1 MATEI
6 FGPLLP
12 LQLDSRNVNEIVRA
26 IQSRIHIESGGQLT
40 DFTPAS
46 PLAAISEGQGFA
58 QAELLYY
65 LNALPEAVTIQWLRS
80 LGIQRRIGSRATV
93 NVTFY
98 RVPGYSRPV
107 TIPSG
112 TKVYA
117 GGGQTYVLL
126 DQVRM
131 TGSSAT
137 VAAQSERWG
146 SVYNV
151 PAGSIGRI
159 ERNFMGL
166 DTLTNNEPAAGGT
179 DLETVDEMKL
189 RAFELF
195 GRRNLTSRSDF
206 EGEISSIAPEATL
219 VKVMSYEERFGTDSR
234 GVFVIAGGDD
244 GSALSTTTQSLLLTS
259 LRDRVPLDVKVY
271 LAPPTVVPVEAVVSV
286 LWDPRITSTFTDTL
300 AEQVR
305 GVLSDLVYPS
315 AIGLGN
321 DLSVSTVL
329 RELLALDFVNDVS
342 VLDIKQMA
350 LDPTVTGATDGL
362 CGRFLGT
369 EDETT
374 GTCTYQ
380 YEQVVAKTST
390 EPLKAP
396 DSTSGFRLY
405 RAVVSLTSVVD
416 FSTLTYTYGAEYDI
430 V

>member
-12 LQLDSRNVNEIVRA
+12 LQLDSRNVNDIVRA

-65 LNALPEAVTIQWLRS
+65 LNSLPEAVTVQWLRN
-80 LGIQRRIGSRATV
+80 LGIQRRIGSRALV
-93 NVTFY
+93 ELTFF

-107 TIPSG
+107 TIPAG

-117 GGGQTYVLL
+117 AGGQAYVLL

-131 TGSSAT
+131 TEASAT
-137 VAAQSERWG
+137 ATAQSERWG
-146 SVYNV
+146 TAYNV

-159 ERNFMGL
+159 ERNFLGL
-166 DTLTNNEPAAGGT
+166 DSVTNNTAAEGGT
-179 DLETVDEMKL
+179 DLETVEEMKI

-206 EGEISSIAPEATL
+206 ESEVASIAPEASL
-219 VKVMSYEERFGTDSR
+219 VRVLPYEERFGEDSR
-234 GVFVIAGGDD
+234 GVFVVAGGDD
-244 GSALSTTTQSLLLTS
+244 GSPLSVPTQQQLLLS

-271 LAPPTVVPVEAVVSV
+271 LATPSIVPVEVVLNV
-286 LWDPRITSTFTDTL
+286 LWDPRVTGTFTDTL
-300 AEQVR
+300 AESLKTILQ
-305 GVLSDLVYPS
+305 DIVYPS
-315 AIGLGN
+315 AIGLGGE
-321 DLSVSTVL
+321 LSNSAVL
-329 RELLALDFVNDVS
+329 REILAQDFVVDVP
-342 VLDIKQMA
+342 VLDIKQMV
-350 LDPTVTGATDGL
+350 LDPEVTGGTDAI
-362 CGRFLGT
+362 CGRFVGT
-369 EDETT
+369 EDEEA
-374 GTCTYQ
+374 GTCA
-380 YEQVVAKTST
+380 YEYAQIVARSST
-390 EPLKAP
+390 EPLRAP

-405 RAVVSLTSVVD
+405 RTIVSLTSVVD
-416 FSTLTYTYGAEYDI
+416 YSTLTYTYERMYGI

>member
-12 LQLDSRNVNEIVRA
+12 LQLDSRNVNEVVRA

-65 LNALPEAVTIQWLRS
+65 LNSLPEAVTIQWLRG
-80 LGIQRRIGSRATV
+80 LGIQRRIGSRALV
-93 NVTFY
+93 DVTFF
-98 RVPGYSRPV
+98 RVPGYNRPV
-107 TIPSG
+107 TIPAG

-117 GGGQTYVLL
+117 NGGQVFVLL

-131 TGSSAT
+131 TESSAT
-137 VAAQSERWG
+137 VTAQSERWG
-146 SVYNV
+146 TVYNV
-151 PAGSIGRI
+151 PAGSISRI
-159 ERNFMGL
+159 ERNFLGL
-166 DTLTNNEPAAGGT
+166 DLLTNNAPAAGGT

-195 GRRNLTSRSDF
+195 GRRNLTSRTDF
-206 EGEISSIAPEATL
+206 EGEVAAIAPEATL
-219 VKVMSYEERFGTDSR
+219 VRVMPYEERFGIESR
-234 GVFVIAGGDD
+234 GVYVVAGGDD
-244 GSALSTTTQSLLLTS
+244 GSELSVPTQSLLLTS

-271 LAPPTVVPVEAVVSV
+271 LAAPTVLPVEVVVSIQ
-286 LWDPRITSTFTDTL
+286 WDPRVTTTFTDTL
-300 AEQVR
+300 ANQVKT
-305 GVLSDLVYPS
+305 LLTDLIYPS

-321 DLSVSTVL
+321 NLSGSSVL
-329 RELLALDFVNDVS
+329 REILALDFVLDIP

-350 LDPTVTGATDGL
+350 LDPTVIGATDGY

-369 EDETT
+369 EDETA
-374 GTCTYQ
+374 GTCTYE
-380 YEQVVAKTST
+380 YAQVVDKLSVT
-390 EPLKAP
+390 PLTAP

-405 RAVVSLTSVVD
+405 RAIVSLTSVVD
-416 FSTLTYTYGAEYDI
+416 FSTLTYTYEGLYN
-430 V
+430 VV

>member
-12 LQLDSRNVNEIVRA
+12 LQLDSRNVNEVVRA

-65 LNALPEAVTIQWLRS
+65 LNSLPEAVTIQWLRS
-80 LGIQRRIGSRATV
+80 LGVQRRIGSRALV
-93 NVTFY
+93 DVTFF
-98 RVPGYSRPV
+98 RVPGYTRPV
-107 TIPSG
+107 TIPAG

-117 GGGQTYVLL
+117 NSGQVFILL

-131 TGSSAT
+131 TESSAT
-137 VAAQSERWG
+137 VTAQSERWG
-146 SVYNV
+146 TVYNV
-151 PAGSIGRI
+151 PAGSIGRV
-159 ERNFMGL
+159 ERNFLGL
-166 DTLTNNEPAAGGT
+166 DLVTNNAPAAGGT
-179 DLETVDEMKL
+179 DLETVDDMKL

-195 GRRNLTSRSDF
+195 GRRNLTSRADF
-206 EGEISSIAPEATL
+206 EGEVSSIAPEATL
-219 VKVMSYEERFGTDSR
+219 VRVMSYEDRFGIESR
-234 GVFVIAGGDD
+234 GVYVVAGGDD
-244 GSALSTTTQSLLLTS
+244 GSQLSVPTQSLLLTS

-271 LAPPTVVPVEAVVSV
+271 LSAPTVLPVEVVASIQ
-286 LWDPRITSTFTDTL
+286 WDPRATTTFTDTL
-300 AEQVR
+300 ANQVKT
-305 GVLSDLVYPS
+305 LLADLVYPS

-321 DLSVSTVL
+321 NLPGSSVL
-329 RELLALDFVNDVS
+329 RELLALDFVVDIP

-350 LDPTVTGATDGL
+350 LDPDITGATDGY

-369 EDETT
+369 EDEVND
-374 GTCTYQ
+374 TCTYE
-380 YEQVVAKTST
+380 YAQVIDKLSAT
-390 EPLKAP
+390 PLSVP

-416 FSTLTYTYGAEYDI
+416 FSTLTYTYEELYS
-430 V
+430 VV

>member
-12 LQLDSRNVNEIVRA
+12 LQLDSRNVNEVVRA

-65 LNALPEAVTIQWLRS
+65 LNSLPEAVTIQWLRS
-80 LGIQRRIGSRATV
+80 LGVQRRIGSRALV
-93 NVTFY
+93 DVTFF
-98 RVPGYSRPV
+98 RVPGYTRPV
-107 TIPSG
+107 TIPAG

-117 GGGQTYVLL
+117 NSGQVFILL

-131 TGSSAT
+131 TESSAT
-137 VAAQSERWG
+137 VTAQSERWG
-146 SVYNV
+146 TVYNV
-151 PAGSIGRI
+151 PAGSIGRV
-159 ERNFMGL
+159 ERNFLGL
-166 DTLTNNEPAAGGT
+166 DLVTNNAPAAGGT
-179 DLETVDEMKL
+179 DLETVDDMKL

-195 GRRNLTSRSDF
+195 GRRNLTSRADF
-206 EGEISSIAPEATL
+206 EGEVSAIAPEATL
-219 VKVMSYEERFGTDSR
+219 VRVMSYEDRFGIESR
-234 GVFVIAGGDD
+234 GVYVVAGGDD
-244 GSALSTTTQSLLLTS
+244 GSQLSVPTQSLLLTS

-271 LAPPTVVPVEAVVSV
+271 LSAPTVLPVEVVASIQ
-286 LWDPRITSTFTDTL
+286 WDPRATTTFTDTL
-300 AEQVR
+300 ANQVKT
-305 GVLSDLVYPS
+305 LLADLVYPS

-321 DLSVSTVL
+321 NLSGSSVL
-329 RELLALDFVNDVS
+329 RELLALDFVVDIP

-350 LDPTVTGATDGL
+350 LDPDITGATDGY

-369 EDETT
+369 EDEVND
-374 GTCTYQ
+374 TCTYE
-380 YEQVVAKTST
+380 YAQVIDKLSAT
-390 EPLKAP
+390 PLSVP

-416 FSTLTYTYGAEYDI
+416 FSTLTYTYEELYS
-430 V
+430 VV

>member
-12 LQLDSRNVNEIVRA
+12 LQLDSRNVNEVVRA

-65 LNALPEAVTIQWLRS
+65 LNSLPEAVTIQWLRS
-80 LGIQRRIGSRATV
+80 LGVQRRIGSRALV
-93 NVTFY
+93 DVTFF
-98 RVPGYSRPV
+98 RVPGYTRPV
-107 TIPSG
+107 TIPAG

-117 GGGQTYVLL
+117 NSGQVFVLL

-131 TGSSAT
+131 TESSAT
-137 VAAQSERWG
+137 VTAQSERWG
-146 SVYNV
+146 TVYNV
-151 PAGSIGRI
+151 PAGSIGRV
-159 ERNFMGL
+159 ERNFLGL
-166 DTLTNNEPAAGGT
+166 DLVTNNAPAAGGT
-179 DLETVDEMKL
+179 DLETVDDMKL

-195 GRRNLTSRSDF
+195 GRRNLTSRADF
-206 EGEISSIAPEATL
+206 EGEVSAIAPEATL
-219 VKVMSYEERFGTDSR
+219 VRVMSYEDRFGIESR
-234 GVFVIAGGDD
+234 GVYVVAGGDD
-244 GSALSTTTQSLLLTS
+244 GSQLSVPTQSLLLTS

-271 LAPPTVVPVEAVVSV
+271 LSAPTVLPVEVVASIQ
-286 LWDPRITSTFTDTL
+286 WDPRVTTTFTDTL
-300 AEQVR
+300 ANQVKT
-305 GVLSDLVYPS
+305 LLADLVYPS

-321 DLSVSTVL
+321 SLSGSSVL
-329 RELLALDFVNDVS
+329 RELLALDFVVDIP

-350 LDPTVTGATDGL
+350 LDPGITGATDGY

-369 EDETT
+369 EDEVND
-374 GTCTYQ
+374 TCTYE
-380 YEQVVAKTST
+380 YAQVIDKLSAT
-390 EPLKAP
+390 PLSVP

-416 FSTLTYTYGAEYDI
+416 FSTLTYTYEELYS
-430 V
+430 VV

>member
-12 LQLDSRNVNEIVRA
+12 LQLDSRNVNELVRA

-65 LNALPEAVTIQWLRS
+65 LNSLPEAVTIQWLRS
-80 LGIQRRIGSRATV
+80 LGVQRRIGSRALV
-93 NVTFY
+93 DVTFF
-98 RVPGYSRPV
+98 RVPGYTRPV

-117 GGGQTYVLL
+117 NSGQVFVLL

-131 TGSSAT
+131 TESSAT
-137 VAAQSERWG
+137 VTAQSERWG
-146 SVYNV
+146 TVYNV
-151 PAGSIGRI
+151 PAGSIGRV
-159 ERNFMGL
+159 ERNFLGL
-166 DTLTNNEPAAGGT
+166 DLVTNNAPAAGGT
-179 DLETVDEMKL
+179 DLETVDGMKL

-195 GRRNLTSRSDF
+195 GRRNLTSRTDF
-206 EGEISSIAPEATL
+206 EGEVSAIAPEATL
-219 VKVMSYEERFGTDSR
+219 VRVMPYEERFGIESR
-234 GVFVIAGGDD
+234 GVYVVAGGDD
-244 GSALSTTTQSLLLTS
+244 GSQLSVPTQSLLLTS

-271 LAPPTVVPVEAVVSV
+271 LSAPTVLPVEVVASIQ
-286 LWDPRITSTFTDTL
+286 WDPRVTTTFTDTL
-300 AEQVR
+300 ANQIKT
-305 GVLSDLVYPS
+305 LLANLIYPS

-321 DLSVSTVL
+321 NLSGSSVL
-329 RELLALDFVNDVS
+329 RELLALDFVVDIP

-350 LDPTVTGATDGL
+350 LDPDITGATDGY

-369 EDETT
+369 EDEVAE
-374 GTCTYQ
+374 TCTYE
-380 YEQVVAKTST
+380 YAQVVDRVSAT
-390 EPLKAP
+390 PLSVP

-405 RAVVSLTSVVD
+405 RAIVSLTSVVD
-416 FSTLTYTYGAEYDI
+416 FSTLTYTYEDLYR
-430 V
+430 VV

>member
-12 LQLDSRNVNEIVRA
+12 LQLDSRNVNEVVRA

-65 LNALPEAVTIQWLRS
+65 LNSLPEAVTIQWLRS
-80 LGIQRRIGSRATV
+80 LGVQRRIGSRALV
-93 NVTFY
+93 DVTFF
-98 RVPGYSRPV
+98 RVPGYTRPV
-107 TIPSG
+107 TIPAG

-117 GGGQTYVLL
+117 NSGQVFVLL

-131 TGSSAT
+131 TESSAT
-137 VAAQSERWG
+137 VTAQSERWG
-146 SVYNV
+146 TVYNV

-159 ERNFMGL
+159 ERNFLGL
-166 DTLTNNEPAAGGT
+166 DLITNNAPAAGGT
-179 DLETVDEMKL
+179 DLESVDDMKL

-195 GRRNLTSRSDF
+195 GRRNLTSRADF
-206 EGEISSIAPEATL
+206 EGEVAAIAPEATL
-219 VKVMSYEERFGTDSR
+219 VKVMPYEEKFGIESR
-234 GVFVIAGGDD
+234 GVYVVAGGDD
-244 GSALSTTTQSLLLTS
+244 GSELSVPTQSLLLTS

-271 LAPPTVVPVEAVVSV
+271 LAAPTVLPVEVVVSIQ
-286 LWDPRITSTFTDTL
+286 WDPRVTTTFTDTL
-300 AEQVR
+300 ANQVKT
-305 GVLSDLVYPS
+305 LLADLIYPS

-321 DLSVSTVL
+321 NLSGSSVL
-329 RELLALDFVNDVS
+329 REILALDFVLDIP

-350 LDPTVTGATDGL
+350 LDPTVTGATDGY

-369 EDETT
+369 EDEVA
-374 GTCTYQ
+374 GTCTYE
-380 YEQVVAKTST
+380 YAQVVDKLSAT
-390 EPLKAP
+390 PLTVP

-405 RAVVSLTSVVD
+405 RAIVSLTSVVD
-416 FSTLTYTYGAEYDI
+416 FSTLTYTYEDLYRVI
-430 V
+430 

>member
-12 LQLDSRNVNEIVRA
+12 LQLDSRNVNEVVRA

-65 LNALPEAVTIQWLRS
+65 LNSLPEAVTIQWLRS
-80 LGIQRRIGSRATV
+80 LGVQRRIGSRALV
-93 NVTFY
+93 DVTFF
-98 RVPGYSRPV
+98 RVPGYTRPV
-107 TIPSG
+107 TIPAG

-117 GGGQTYVLL
+117 NSGQVFVLL

-131 TGSSAT
+131 TESSAT
-137 VAAQSERWG
+137 VTAQSERWG
-146 SVYNV
+146 TVYNV
-151 PAGSIGRI
+151 PAGSIGRT
-159 ERNFMGL
+159 ERNFLGL
-166 DTLTNNEPAAGGT
+166 DLVTNNAPAAGGT
-179 DLETVDEMKL
+179 DLETIDDMKL

-206 EGEISSIAPEATL
+206 EGEVSAIAPEATL
-219 VKVMSYEERFGTDSR
+219 VRVMSYEDRFGIESR
-234 GVFVIAGGDD
+234 GVYVVAGGDD
-244 GSALSTTTQSLLLTS
+244 GSQLSVPTQSLLLTS

-271 LAPPTVVPVEAVVSV
+271 LSAPTVLPVEVVASIQ
-286 LWDPRITSTFTDTL
+286 WDPRVTTTFTDTL
-300 AEQVR
+300 ANQVKT
-305 GVLSDLVYPS
+305 LLADLIYPS

-321 DLSVSTVL
+321 NLSGSSVL
-329 RELLALDFVNDVS
+329 RELLALDFVVDIP

-350 LDPTVTGATDGL
+350 LDPEITGATDGY

-369 EDETT
+369 EDEVND
-374 GTCTYQ
+374 TCTYE
-380 YEQVVAKTST
+380 YAQVIDRVSAT
-390 EPLKAP
+390 PLSVP

-405 RAVVSLTSVVD
+405 RAIVSLTSVVD
-416 FSTLTYTYGAEYDI
+416 FSTLTYTYEGLYR
-430 V
+430 VV